1 MDKIKKGFAQI
12 PNQLIYDSRL
22 SNDAKLLFC
31 YIKSLSDNYRNLRN
45 SNLCNKLNCSVN
57 TLQKAKKELVD
68 NGYLII
74 HRLSSANKYVL
85 RLPKISVKRVSKF
98 KQSDYPKFGEYYKS
112 NNNNNNNNSNKR
124 FKGFKKWM
132 KNLICLITN
141 LYN

>member
-1 MDKIKKGFAQI
+1 M
-12 PNQLIYDSRL
+12 
-22 SNDAKLLFC
+22 
-31 YIKSLSDNYRNLRN
+31 
-45 SNLCNKLNCSVN
+45 N

-124 FKGFKKWM
+124 FKGFKK
-132 KNLICLITN
+132 
-141 LYN
+141 